1 MGSEIDMIIEDALR
15 QSLSLKESFVRQNA
29 DTLIGLAERI
39 SNAFLDGGKLML
51 CGNGGSAADAQ
62 HIAAEFV
69 NRFQRQREPL
79 PALALTTDTS
89 IITSIANDEGYAHV
103 FSKQITALGEKGDIL
118 IAISTSGTSANIISA
133 IHAAREGGIYTV
145 GLTGG
150 GGGEMLGLVDLVLI
164 VESASTPRIQ
174 ELHIFAGH
182 LVCELVEYIMI
193 QGDRSP

>member
-1 MGSEIDMIIEDALR
+1 MGSGIDTIIEDALR
-15 QSLSLKESFVRQNA
+15 QSLSLKEAFVRQNA

-39 SNAFLDGGKLML
+39 SKAFLGGGKLML

-69 NRFQRQREPL
+69 NRFQKEREPL

-89 IITSIANDEGYAHV
+89 IITSIANDEGYEHV
-103 FSKQITALGEKGDIL
+103 FSKQVTALGEKGDIL

-133 IHAAREGGIYTV
+133 IQAARESGIYTV
-145 GLTGG
+145 GLTGCG
-150 GGGEMLGLVDLVLI
+150 GGKMLGLVDLALI
-164 VESASTPRIQ
+164 AESTSTPRIQ
-174 ELHIFAGH
+174 EVHIFAGH
-182 LVCELVEYIMI
+182 LVCELVEYTMI

>member
-133 IHAAREGGIYTV
+133 IHAAREGGVYTV